1 MKKTLKTGDFI
12 LFNTHSDNFLFKIFD
27 MAIRWWTAT
36 PFTHCGFVIVNP
48 PWAPVDTYV
57 WDSSL
62 HDFPDPSDKKIKF
75 GVALVPF
82 EHYHKTKS
90 DLYVRKPQ
98 DNKTYDLFTTE
109 LVQNIHDK
117 VYNDPYDTNIGD
129 WVRGALK
136 IQHESS
142 DKKFV
147 CSSFLQ
153 FILTQAGTL
162 EKSKLMP
169 SPGDFSQQNDN
180 KVCKWIY
187 SYKKEIM
194 LS

>member
-98 DNKTYDLFTTE
+98 DNKTCAVQEFRKSTRPQDHKTETHQYRKTT
-109 LVQNIHDK
+109 
-117 VYNDPYDTNIGD
+117 
-129 WVRGALK
+129 
-136 IQHESS
+136 
-142 DKKFV
+142 
-147 CSSFLQ
+147 
-153 FILTQAGTL
+153 
-162 EKSKLMP
+162 SKDRKTTRP
-169 SPGDFSQQNDN
+169 QDN
-180 KVCKWIY
+180 KTCAVEEFYNTTMPQDQMTRGPQDSKTTRPQNR
-187 SYKKEIM
+187 KTTRP
-194 LS
+194 